1 MTKEK
6 VPADEKVLKKH
17 PPEREADREHD
28 QADRQETP
36 QKGISLLQ
44 QRVGNRAVQ
53 RLLAQRSRGKKQGG
67 SFEVDEETAQR
78 IEKERGSGQPLDRSM
93 QEKMGSALGHDFGDV
108 RVHHSPEADA
118 LSQNLE
124 AQAFTTG
131 KDIFFRQ
138 GAYAPDSTEGQELL
152 AHELTHVVQQGVGKT
167 GGGSKMTVN
176 APHDAYE
183 KSADA
188 AAQQVVSSPGTIQAQ
203 ENPEEEEIQAR
214 RVQRQELDEEEEEIQ
229 TKRIQRQE
237 APEEEELKKQELD
250 KEKMKNE
257 ELEKE
262 VTPEEEEE
270 QQAWKV
276 K

>member
-6 VPADEKVLKKH
+6 VPVDEKVLKKH
-17 PPEREADREHD
+17 PPEQEVDREHD
-28 QADRQETP
+28 QADRPEMP

-53 RLLAQRSRGKKQGG
+53 RLLAQRSSGKKQGG

-78 IEKERGSGQPLDRSM
+78 IEKERGGGQPLDRSM
-93 QEKMGSALGHDFGDV
+93 QEKMGSVLGHDFGDV

-118 LSQNLE
+118 LSQNLD

-138 GAYAPDSTEGQELL
+138 GAYAPESGEGQELL
-152 AHELTHVVQQGVGKT
+152 AHELTHVVQQGTGMT

-183 KSADA
+183 NSADA

-203 ENPEEEEIQAR
+203 ENPEEEEIQTR
-214 RVQRQELDEEEEEIQ
+214 RVQRQELDEEEEIQ

-237 APEEEELKKQELD
+237 APEEEALKKQELD
-250 KEKMKNE
+250 EEKMKNE